1 MKSSLLFSGLLA
13 AGTLLTGCEDALQD
27 VAAPTQTAA
36 QDAKKQ
42 PTATYQAIYIDL
54 QRVEVS
60 QDADEN
66 TSSWF
71 TLQDVGSGVRN
82 LLNAGTK
89 TSPLFVTSGFQVG
102 TVKQL
107 RLVLGTNNTIRF
119 SDGRVVSLETP
130 SGQNSG
136 LKVKVNA
143 PVLKGGQY
151 SVMVSIDP
159 NWQVVSRG
167 NGTYGLKPV
176 LDGSIVQNWGGNTEA
191 RASLVVTAQ
200 DKAK

>member
-1 MKSSLLFSGLLA
+1 MNARLLFSELLA
-13 AGTLLTGCEDALQD
+13 AGTLLTGCEDALKD
-27 VAAPTQTAA
+27 VATPTQTAV

-66 TSSWF
+66 TGNWF
-71 TLQDVGSGVRN
+71 TLRDVSPGVRN
-82 LLNAGTK
+82 LLNSSTK

-143 PVLKGGQY
+143 PVLQGGQY

-159 NWQVVSRG
+159 NWQVVARG

-176 LDGSIVQNWGGNTEA
+176 LDGTITQNWGGNTEA
-191 RASLVVTAQ
+191 RASLMATAQ
-200 DKAK
+200 DQVK